1 MKGVTG
7 ARRCGEWVAVM
18 STCSLMLVVAATGPA
33 GAAGCEFEPQGE
45 GRVIETKAAP
55 IDHGG
60 DTAFA
65 LWLERA
71 IGGVGR
77 SDGCQ
82 HEK

>member
-1 MKGVTG
+1 MQ
-7 ARRCGEWVAVM
+7 RH
-18 STCSLMLVVAATGPA
+18 VAAA
-33 GAAGCEFEPQGE
+33 GDGGQCGAVPHLVGSSLLDPNEADFAA
-45 GRVIETKAAP
+45 VIETKAAP

-65 LWLERA
+65 LRLERA